1 MATDDGANLLAGYKR
16 AANILKQ
23 AGQDSTPAEAGA
35 HDDGATGPRLP
46 PGSTTAHD
54 TALLAALNTP
64 EPPASAAVA
73 DERSNYALAPP
84 AYLRPPTHA
93 FFDPLFDPHPHPGA
107 RPSSL

>member
-46 PGSTTAHD
+46 PGSTTEHD
-54 TALLAALNTP
+54 TALLAALDTA
-64 EPPASAAVA
+64 EPAASAAVA
-73 DERSNYALAPP
+73 DERFTAAMAALAS
-84 AYLRPPTHA
+84 LRDRKSTR
-93 FFDPLFDPHPHPGA
+93 LN
-107 RPSSL
+107 SSH